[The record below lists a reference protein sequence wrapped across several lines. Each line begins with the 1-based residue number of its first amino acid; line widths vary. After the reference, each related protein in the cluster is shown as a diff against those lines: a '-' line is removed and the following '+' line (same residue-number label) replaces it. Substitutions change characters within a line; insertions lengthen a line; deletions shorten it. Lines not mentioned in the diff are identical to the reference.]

1 MLSSTMPAYGDALSI
16 KQQGDSALYHQR
28 YAEALRLYAA
38 SADAARHETR
48 TDIWLRSMSS
58 IGQVYAMLGNHD
70 RALAYFKRVLPD
82 ASQVSDRDFKSLV
95 LVGIISSLCQLGNT
109 QEAELNL
116 AQLAKHDWQNHSL
129 GVYYQYYLTGLIAQ
143 SNNDHSTAAQCF
155 KKAITYARTSKLP
168 PIYETAATLSAGH
181 SFKQENSVDTA
192 AKYLMSASQR
202 ASAEGSQAWTA
213 LAYSELNDIYM
224 ANGDTT
230 LALAYKKR
238 TDSISQAISN
248 PQMLATAENQVF
260 HTEEKDKNSRIG
272 ALNDTVMR
280 QRLVMAAFAALITAM
295 AVLTYIIYRQ
305 KKKQEETL
313 RLVIN
318 KEQEISRQDNEIT
331 KVRKEYLSHIT
342 DSKTADPTG
351 ALSGLFDRILTV
363 FEKPEF
369 VFSPQFNLAVLCKEV
384 GSNRTYVSAA
394 INQLYGKSFSSLLN
408 ERRVR
413 EGCNMLKNSQ
423 ETVTEIS
430 HALGYN
436 SPTRFISSFKA
447 IMGMTPAVYRKLS
460 KDGTADAQ

>member
-1 MLSSTMPAYGDALSI
+1 
-16 KQQGDSALYHQR
+16 
-28 YAEALRLYAA
+28 
-38 SADAARHETR
+38 
-48 TDIWLRSMSS
+48 
-58 IGQVYAMLGNHD
+58 
-70 RALAYFKRVLPD
+70 
-82 ASQVSDRDFKSLV
+82 
-95 LVGIISSLCQLGNT
+95 
-109 QEAELNL
+109 
-116 AQLAKHDWQNHSL
+116 
-129 GVYYQYYLTGLIAQ
+129 
-143 SNNDHSTAAQCF
+143 
-155 KKAITYARTSKLP
+155 
-168 PIYETAATLSAGH
+168 
-181 SFKQENSVDTA
+181 
-192 AKYLMSASQR
+192 
-202 ASAEGSQAWTA
+202 
-213 LAYSELNDIYM
+213 
-224 ANGDTT
+224 
-230 LALAYKKR
+230 
-238 TDSISQAISN
+238 
-248 PQMLATAENQVF
+248 
-260 HTEEKDKNSRIG
+260 
-272 ALNDTVMR
+272 
-280 QRLVMAAFAALITAM
+280 MAAFAALITAM
-295 AVLTYIIYRQ
+295 AVLTYRIYRQ

-460 KDGTADAQ
+460 KDGTVDAQ